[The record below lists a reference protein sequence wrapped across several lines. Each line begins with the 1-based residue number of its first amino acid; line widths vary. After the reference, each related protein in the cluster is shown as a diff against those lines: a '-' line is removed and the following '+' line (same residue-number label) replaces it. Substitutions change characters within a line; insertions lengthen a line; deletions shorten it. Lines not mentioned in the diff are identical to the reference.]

1 MKHRFGILFL
11 TVLFVILTG
20 CGKDI
25 ELTLE
30 NVENNTLVIREDD
43 SLQVALIELFDK
55 EYYDLEEF
63 KSFISKEISNYN
75 NKYGEASIVLDA
87 IDKQEENV
95 VMILTYS
102 NMEHYTLFNS
112 VEGQLTGTNS
122 ATQGDIT
129 LPESFYTT
137 KGESVSAEQA
147 LEKDEYKI
155 FAINENISI
164 LVDGK
169 IVYYY
174 NGDYIDSQTLQ
185 SDNEE
190 MTYLIY
196 KDKLF

>member
-1 MKHRFGILFL
+1 MKYNLRILFL
-11 TVLFVILTG
+11 TVLFLALTA
-20 CGKDI
+20 CSKDI
-25 ELTLE
+25 ELTVE

-43 SLQVALIELFDK
+43 SLQVALVELFDK

-63 KSFISKEISNYN
+63 KSFISEEISNYN

-87 IDKQEENV
+87 IDKQEEKV

-112 VEGQLTGTNS
+112 VEGQLMGTNS

-137 KGESVSAEQA
+137 KGESISAGQA
-147 LEKDEYKI
+147 LEKDEYKV
-155 FAINENISI
+155 FAINENIRI

-174 NGDYIDSQTLQ
+174 NGEYIDSQTLQ